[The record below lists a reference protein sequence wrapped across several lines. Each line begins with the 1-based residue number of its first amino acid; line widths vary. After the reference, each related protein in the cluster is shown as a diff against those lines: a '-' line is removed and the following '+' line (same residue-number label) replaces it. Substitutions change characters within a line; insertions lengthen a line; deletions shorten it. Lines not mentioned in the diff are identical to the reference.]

1 MTCEHLSQ
9 HTAHH
14 NVMARQVA
22 LLDAGCGEGMY
33 VGRVQAMLQGAGKA
47 CTAHGVDVSKTA
59 IRMAA
64 KRHRAVS
71 FAVASSYILPFDN
84 QARAKYLCWSAGL
97 SHHNFLCFCSV
108 LPKRQIVKH
117 LMSRPQACG

>member
-1 MTCEHLSQ
+1 MACRVGNLVRSYDLWVKSPSMRHMIG
-9 HTAHH
+9 
-14 NVMARQVA
+14 VVARQVA

-64 KRHRAVS
+64 KRHRAAS

-84 QARAKYLCWSAGL
+84 QARAKIFCCSKDL
-97 SHHNFLCFCSV
+97 SYHHLLCF
-108 LPKRQIVKH
+108 
-117 LMSRPQACG
+117 